1 MGIILHN
8 EQLKFGKY
16 KGHTLSQVCRIDSA
30 YVNWLI
36 ENINENVFELFD
48 INYWT
53 DVFECYHNI
62 LPKDGLYMLAFRDDN
77 HISYKLEHHTAGTD
91 IQNMYPLDGK
101 GRDWFHC
108 LAYHYI
114 PKYSESNNS
123 WKYHIKG
130 DNLYA
135 VWAVRNNAKQI
146 EYSWGGYELF
156 DYEKEH
162 IREFPYACNFVMD
175 IDGIIQL
182 YNEGSIVPDG
192 ETFLGE
198 FYIGRYSEEHHG
210 NHNSFHEYLIN
221 NNKKLII

>member
-1 MGIILHN
+1 MIQMTIFIMFLLLTTLLVRRNTSTRKADYIILD
-8 EQLKFGKY
+8 
-16 KGHTLSQVCRIDSA
+16 RI
-30 YVNWLI
+30 
-36 ENINENVFELFD
+36 
-48 INYWT
+48 
-53 DVFECYHNI
+53 
-62 LPKDGLYMLAFRDDN
+62 
-77 HISYKLEHHTAGTD
+77 D

-146 EYSWGGYELF
+146 EYSWGGF

-182 YNEGSIVPDG
+182 YNEGGIVPDR